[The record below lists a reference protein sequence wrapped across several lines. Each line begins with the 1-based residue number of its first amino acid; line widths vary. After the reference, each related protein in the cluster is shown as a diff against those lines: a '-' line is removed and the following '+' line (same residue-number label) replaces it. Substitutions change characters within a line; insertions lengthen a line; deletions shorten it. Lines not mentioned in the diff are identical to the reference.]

1 MMKLA
6 LPFLLVWFV
15 GWGSRLSAHPLQPE
29 AKTGFAAFQGMRRDP
44 KTDPNLEKGAEKDKK
59 EVFVVSTTQP
69 EASLAAS
76 VPVFQQQA
84 ADLIKIAEDLGLEI
98 TPKGAAMKVFRSDW

>member
-1 MMKLA
+1 MKLA

-29 AKTGFAAFQGMRRDP
+29 AKTGFAAFQGMHR
-44 KTDPNLEKGAEKDKK
+44 DPNLEKGAEKEKK
-59 EVFVVSTTQP
+59 EAFVISLTTQP
-69 EASLAAS
+69 EANLAES

-84 ADLIKIAEDLGLEI
+84 SNLIKIAEDLGLEI
-98 TPKGAAMKVFRSDW
+98 TPKGAAMKVFRSGW